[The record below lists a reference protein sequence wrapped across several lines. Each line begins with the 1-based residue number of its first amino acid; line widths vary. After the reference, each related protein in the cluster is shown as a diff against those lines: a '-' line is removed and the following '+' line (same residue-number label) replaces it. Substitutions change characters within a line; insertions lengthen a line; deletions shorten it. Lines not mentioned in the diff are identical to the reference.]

1 MLFDDDY
8 LWELASQQV
17 NIQKNLQLID
27 KLVAKKEKELLQNL
41 TSPGDVQGDVQ
52 GDVYTSDDD
61 LMEILFDED
70 DEDDEDPTKGMSE
83 SEKVEYTRIRKDI
96 EKQEKEYL
104 QQNLTPQ
111 EQIKIKLLSYRND
124 LIEMA
129 KKT

>member
-41 TSPGDVQGDVQ
+41 TSQ

-61 LMEILFDED
+61 LMEILFD
-70 DEDDEDPTKGMSE
+70 DEDDEDETKGMSD
-83 SEKVEYTRIRKDI
+83 SAKVEYTRIRKDI

>member
-111 EQIKIKLLSYRND
+111 EQNKIKLLSYRND